1 MLTEAGLSPGEVR
14 EEFHDTVTQG
24 HIIVQ
29 DIEPGTLVKE
39 GTVVSYSVSKGAEM
53 KRFVAAINET
63 YNMGTQI
70 GPGALTADITV
81 SIRLRQEV
89 NGETVY
95 KILTEATTVPG
106 NMLLPVSFTN
116 IEGAP
121 GVDSGE
127 VEVVNVSTE
136 EVLASYPIKFIE
148 TD

>member
-1 MLTEAGLSPGEVR
+1 MLAEAGLVPGEIR
-14 EEFHDTVTQG
+14 EEYHETIPQG
-24 HIIVQ
+24 YVIVQ
-29 DIEPGTLVKE
+29 DAEPGTVVKQ
-39 GTVVSYSVSKGAEM
+39 GTPVSYAVSRGPEI
-53 KRFVAAINET
+53 KRYVAAINET

-70 GPGALTADITV
+70 GPGALAADVNV

-95 KILTEATTVPG
+95 RTLTEPTTVPG

-127 VEVVNVSTE
+127 VEVVNGDTG
-136 EVLASYPIKFIE
+136 EVLVSYPVKFIQ